1 MTHVANPVNRRLGVF
16 PTLTVRGRRS
26 GRPITVPLGEPLRFE
41 GKRYLV
47 SGRGETHW
55 VRNLRA
61 AGEGEMR
68 IHRRSEPFRAIE
80 IVGPQRDRVVAA
92 YRAKLGPTVD
102 RYFEEIPDPGDHP
115 VFMLEDASATTAS
128 AVRG

>member
-1 MTHVANPVNRRLGVF
+1 
-16 PTLTVRGRRS
+16 
-26 GRPITVPLGEPLRFE
+26 
-41 GKRYLV
+41 
-47 SGRGETHW
+47 
-55 VRNLRA
+55 
-61 AGEGEMR
+61 
-68 IHRRSEPFRAIE
+68 
-80 IVGPQRDRVVAA
+80 VVAA